1 MNILLVASILAKVTI
16 TLALA
21 LAGAWFTRGSRASV
35 RHVLLASAFAVIL
48 VLPFASIVAPSV
60 RVEVPIAAQAGNVP
74 VPPETVAGVSV
85 PNVSADAGAV
95 IAPAASSSRWPS
107 LSALLV
113 ASWIAGAAV
122 CLLPVVVGLWQ
133 VRALRS
139 SGRPWRQGPTLV
151 DGLARDAGIRRRVG
165 VLLHESV
172 PGPMTC
178 GMVRPAIVLPM
189 DAQTWP
195 VEDLQR
201 AIVHELE
208 HVRRA
213 DWVSQ
218 CLARIICA
226 VYWFHPLVWIAW
238 RHLSLD
244 AERACDDAVLR
255 HPSTLPGT
263 DADPTAYADQLV
275 GLAERLTAS
284 RSPLLAMANRADLAT
299 RVVSVLDSR
308 QARGRAGASAVGA
321 ALAVAALL
329 VTTMSPLRIV
339 AASISSHAD
348 TQKFE
353 VVSIKPCENEPP
365 TTPGQRSSQ
374 GGFPQSSP
382 GRFSFECGTVERL
395 ISTAYVQNGERLT
408 NQAARIGDVQWL
420 KGLPSWVRSDKYSIE
435 AKAEGTPDRKAMLGP
450 MLRALLED
458 RFKLKIHRETDEAA
472 MYSMT
477 VAKGG
482 LRIEPIGEDGCTKHD
497 PDNPPG
503 RDEIGKL
510 LAGAKPTCGNMTM
523 LGTRSKRNWIIGGTT
538 LQNFAG
544 TLSSFM
550 DRHVIDNTGI
560 TAEFNI
566 RLEFAPDEHVP
577 GPDKR
582 ERAGSTVAPVEQP
595 EPEPDAPT
603 IFIALEKQL
612 GLKLEST
619 KGSHGFLVIDHIE
632 RPSPNSGPAILDT
645 PTQGRASGAGR
656 ARR

>member
-1 MNILLVASILAKVTI
+1 MIMLIASILAKVTI

-21 LAGAWFTRGSRASV
+21 LAGAWFTRSSRASV

-48 VLPFASIVAPSV
+48 VLPLASIVAPSV
-60 RVEVPIAAQAGNVP
+60 RVEVPIVAQAGNVP

-85 PNVSADAGAV
+85 ANVSADAGPV

-113 ASWIAGAAV
+113 ASWIAGAAMF
-122 CLLPVVVGLWQ
+122 LLPVVVGLWQ
-133 VRALRS
+133 VRSLRS
-139 SGRPWRQGPTLV
+139 SGLPWQQGPVLV
-151 DGLARDAGIRRRVG
+151 GRLAREAGIRRPVG

-178 GMVRPAIVLPM
+178 GMVHPAIVLPV

-195 VEDLQR
+195 VEDLHR

-213 DWVSQ
+213 DWASQ

-226 VYWFHPLVWIAW
+226 VYWFHPLVWVAW

-255 HPSTLPGT
+255 HPSTLLGT

-321 ALAVAALL
+321 VLAVAALL

-339 AASISSHAD
+339 AASVASQAD
-348 TQKFE
+348 TRKFD
-353 VVSIKPCENEPP
+353 VVSIKQCEDEPP
-365 TTPGQRSSQ
+365 TAPGQRSSQ
-374 GGFPQSSP
+374 GGFPAASP
-382 GRFSFECGTVERL
+382 GRFTFECGTVERL

-420 KGLPSWVRSDKYSIE
+420 KGLPSWVRSDKFSIE
-435 AKAEGTPDRKAMLGP
+435 AKAEGTPDRQVMLGP

-458 RFKLKIHRETDEAA
+458 RFKLKIHRATDEAP

-482 LRIEPIGEDGCTKHD
+482 LKIQPIGEDGCTKLD
-497 PDNPPG
+497 ADNRPD
-503 RDEIGKL
+503 REQM
-510 LAGAKPTCGNMTM
+510 LALSAGPKPVCGNMTM
-523 LGTRSKRNWIIGGTT
+523 LGTPVKRNWTIGGTT

-544 TLSSFM
+544 TLSAFM
-550 DRHVIDNTGI
+550 DRHVIDNTGVPGN
-560 TAEFNI
+560 FNI
-566 RLEFAPDEHVP
+566 RLEFTPDEHVP

-582 ERAGSTVAPVEQP
+582 ERAGPPAEPVEYP
-595 EPEPDAPT
+595 ESDAPI

-612 GLKLEST
+612 GLKLESA
-619 KGSHGFLVIDHIE
+619 KGPHGFLVIDHIE
-632 RPSPNSGPAILDT
+632 RPSPNSGPAILDA
-645 PTQGRASGAGR
+645 PTQGKASGAGR
-656 ARR
+656 AGR